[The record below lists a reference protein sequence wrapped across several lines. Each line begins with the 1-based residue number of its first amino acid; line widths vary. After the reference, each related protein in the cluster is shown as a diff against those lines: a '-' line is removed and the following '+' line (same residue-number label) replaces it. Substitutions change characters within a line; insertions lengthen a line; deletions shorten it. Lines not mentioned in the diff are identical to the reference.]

1 MNEEYVSR
9 AEMPKT
15 CMVMARVF
23 AKLRSKD
30 PNTQVGACVYD
41 TNTGGLFLGY
51 NGFNKDTPNFKGLW
65 NARSSEAA
73 FSPPQ
78 SSQTTLFDIKT
89 TSLRLTKYDAVVHAE
104 TNAVRKAMSAL
115 GRLDSCVMYV
125 SHYPCKIC
133 MRDSII
139 PSGIKDVWIA
149 DEKHFDPI
157 SKWLADQNHIRIT
170 KLFDSIEALDAFIK
184 ETT

>member
-9 AEMPKT
+9 AEMAQT

-51 NGFNKDTPNFKGLW
+51 NGFNHDTPNFKGLW
-65 NARSSEAA
+65 NARSKETA
-73 FSPPQ
+73 FEVPYI
-78 SSQTTLFDIKT
+78 QTSILGGAPL
-89 TSLRLTKYDAVVHAE
+89 SLTKYDAVVHAE

-115 GRLDSCVMYV
+115 GRLDTCVMYV
-125 SHYPCKIC
+125 SHYPCRVC
-133 MRDSII
+133 MRDSVI
-139 PSGIKDVWIA
+139 PSGIKSVFIA
-149 DEKHFDPI
+149 DDKHFDPI
-157 SKWLADQNHIRIT
+157 SQWLAGQNSVRIT
-170 KLFDSIEALDAFIK
+170 KLFDNVEALDAFIK
-184 ETT
+184 ATT